1 MSGNYS
7 IRSLHTEM
15 IKYGLT
21 NQNNKLI
28 SKGNVETILKNGFYC
43 GILRNGRS
51 GETFPGIHEPLLTVT
66 EYKRIAAIKEAR
78 YAKKCTN
85 HNHLLRRLFF
95 CANCTAVLSPE
106 RQKGNVYYR
115 CHSKGCF
122 VKTVREEFLEACI
135 IAALKGIQFTE
146 RDLVKIE
153 GECEQWQFG
162 KKSKNISKSINL
174 RISEAEARLQRLTD
188 LLIDAA
194 IDKDAYNE
202 RRSTLLMD
210 IEELKS
216 EKREHEKNT
225 TTEHDRKKFLELMKT
240 VTGLYI
246 SSNPEEKRV
255 LVENCFSNRTWDG
268 ENVCLE
274 PSKMVLEALENPSVY
289 DGGPTRDTYRT
300 FVKVFENHL
309 GIEKPKNENWKKNF
323 WQGDANGEC
332 FV

>member
-1 MSGNYS
+1 
-7 IRSLHTEM
+7 M